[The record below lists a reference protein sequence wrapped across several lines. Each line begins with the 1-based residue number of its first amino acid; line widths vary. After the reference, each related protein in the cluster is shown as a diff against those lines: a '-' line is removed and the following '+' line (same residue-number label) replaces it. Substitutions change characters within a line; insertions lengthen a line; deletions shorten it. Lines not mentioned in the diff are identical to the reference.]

1 MCGILGEVRAVSS
14 PQGGGRLRIQPL
26 LGYLQHRGPD
36 GEGIWEDEHVTLAHR
51 RLSIIDLTTTASQPM
66 EDADSGVVLVFNGEI
81 YNYLEIR
88 QELKTG
94 GHVFRGSG
102 DAEVLLRGYL
112 EWGEGVLDQ
121 LNGMFAFA
129 IWDPRSRTLFGARD
143 PAGQKP
149 FFYSMG
155 SHGFVFGSELATL
168 AKHPWIS
175 KTIDPAGLAQF
186 LAYDHTPAPGTIL
199 RGVFKLPPGQAIRYR
214 PGQGGLKAFT
224 YRDLA
229 SKNPVRLAKSAS
241 PGPADFEQLEQAMQ
255 NSVARHI
262 RSDVPVGAFLSG
274 GIDSTLLC
282 FLASRLLGRNL
293 STFTVRF
300 SDASYNEADEA
311 LATAR
316 ALGTTHYEKII
327 SEEHA
332 IHHIPEFIK
341 TIDEPLADLG
351 LLALREV
358 VEFAAEKVKVVLSGD
373 GGDELF
379 YGYEPFLKWNASEL
393 LNRLPR
399 FFVERGLKPFAQKRA
414 GQFGYM
420 EFFYK
425 MHLFLRG
432 YGLPASIRN
441 SAWVGGFLPPE
452 ICQILRPEVL
462 VQVGNTEAVSGQVYE
477 PLFRLFEESRDL
489 PPLDRLGVEYQK
501 TYLPGV
507 ICAHTDKATMASSI
521 EGRSP
526 FLDEEV
532 VNFANAI
539 PWEWK
544 IRGGR
549 GKWILRAYLAK
560 KLAKSPIAYLPKH
573 GYSVPMAR
581 WLRSNLS
588 GFAKEVLSGTFQDKL
603 GFFNPGQIEKLF
615 QEHLQGKMN
624 HAKQLWPLI
633 VFSCWAEKQGLRA

>member
-1 MCGILGEVRAVSS
+1 MCGILGEVRCVSS
-14 PQGGGRLRIQPL
+14 PPGGGRLRIQPL

-36 GEGIWEDEHVTLAHR
+36 GEGIWEDEHATLGHR
-51 RLSIIDLTTTASQPM
+51 RLSIIDLTPTASQPM
-66 EDADSGVVLVFNGEI
+66 EDAASGATMIFNGEI

-88 QELKTG
+88 QELKTR
-94 GHVFRGSG
+94 GHVFRGTG
-102 DAEVLLRGYL
+102 DGEVLLRGYL
-112 EWGEGVLDQ
+112 EWGEGVLGR

-149 FFYSMG
+149 FFYCIG
-155 SHGFVFGSELATL
+155 NHGFLFGSELASL

-175 KTIDPAGLAQF
+175 KAIDPVGLARF
-186 LAYDHTPAPGTIL
+186 LAYDHNPAPGTIL
-199 RGVFKLPPGQAIRYR
+199 RGFCKLPPGQAFRYR
-214 PGQGGLKAFT
+214 PGQEGLKIFS
-224 YRDLA
+224 YRDLS
-229 SKNPVRLAKSAS
+229 SKNPTRLAKSAT
-241 PGPADFEQLEQAMQ
+241 PGAADFEQLEHAMK

-262 RSDVPVGAFLSG
+262 RSDVPLGAFLSG

-282 FLASRLLGRNL
+282 FLASRLLGSNL

-316 ALGTTHYEKII
+316 ALGTRHYEKVV

-332 IHHIPEFIK
+332 TDHIPQFIK
-341 TIDEPLADLG
+341 AIDEPLADLG

-393 LNRLPR
+393 LNRFPR
-399 FFVERGLKPFAQKRA
+399 LFVERCLKPFARQRA

-420 EFFYK
+420 GPFYK

-432 YGLPASIRN
+432 YGLPAPIRN

-452 ICQILRPEVL
+452 ICQILRPDVL
-462 VQVGNTEAVSGQVYE
+462 AQVGNPKVMSNQVYE
-477 PLFRLFEESRDL
+477 PLLHLFEESRDL
-489 PPLDRLGVEYQK
+489 PALDRLGVEYQK

-532 VNFANAI
+532 VNYANAI
-539 PWEWK
+539 PWQWK

-560 KLAKSPIAYLPKH
+560 KLAKSPIAHLPKH

-588 GFAKEVLSGTFQDKL
+588 GFAQEVLSKSFQDSL
-603 GFFNPGQIEKLF
+603 GFFNPRQIDRLF
-615 QEHLQGKMN
+615 QEHLQGRMN
-624 HAKQLWPLI
+624 HAKQLWPII
-633 VFSCWAEKQGLRA
+633 VFSCWAERQSLRA